1 MGCYGL
7 ILVLFL
13 SASVIPLGMMEAAG
27 NDYPRV
33 SVQTSKTMSCS
44 EINEMLKDN
53 LYFMKAMEY
62 ARVTDLS
69 KLPLGKHV
77 LDSTNLWLT
86 IMEVSL
92 KTREEAKLEAHDEYI
107 DIQIPL
113 SGDEE
118 FGVKARSKCVRPSK
132 PFDKAADIIF
142 FEDTPDKYV
151 VVKAFEPVVFPPEL
165 SHAPLI
171 GKGVLRKAV
180 FKVRVLHNK

>member
-1 MGCYGL
+1 MGRYRL

-13 SASVIPLGMMEAAG
+13 SVSVVSFGTMEALG
-27 NDYPRV
+27 EDRSQECV
-33 SVQTSKTMSCS
+33 KTQKTMLSS
-44 EINEMLKDN
+44 EMKHDLEVNP
-53 LYFMKAMEY
+53 YFRKAMEY

-86 IMEVSL
+86 IMEIPL

>member
-1 MGCYGL
+1 MGRYGL

-53 LYFMKAMEY
+53 PYFMKAMEY

-92 KTREEAKLEAHDEYI
+92 KTREEARLEAHDEYI

-113 SGDEE
+113 SCDEV
-118 FGVKARSKCVRPSK
+118 FGVKDRSKCASPSG
-132 PFDKAADIIF
+132 PFDKEADIIF
-142 FEDTPDKYV
+142 FEDVPDRYV
-151 VVKAFEPVVFPPEL
+151 TVKAFEPIVFTPEL

-171 GKGVLRKAV
+171 GEGLLRKAV
-180 FKVRVLHNK
+180 FKVKVLRDK